1 MKTKISKISKCVSVF
16 GACLTIMLFI
26 LPEDRKK
33 EEI

>member
-26 LPEDRKK
+26 LPEDKKK